1 MKWLQK
7 LIFRFIRPGADSVES
22 SRIVEGTLHSLFIQG
37 ISIVMVLLGN
47 LLITRWAGADE
58 YGKYVHIFNWISIV
72 SIIALGGQ
80 EDIVVAQIPKYHAH
94 GRRARIYSLVRGTN
108 GFILVASLVLG
119 SAFLLAVY
127 YLPLKT
133 LHEYRNEFLYA
144 SAAIYFMAFLSL
156 NQSILQS
163 LNYIRLA
170 QLVEKWIK
178 PFLLIVFVIAV
189 RAMSI
194 KFVSRTLIGI
204 TITVTGIC
212 CIILVWIL
220 MAKTKQYRSP
230 AEQGGQKEDLRLKS
244 FHFLSIDLLNL
255 LSTKITMLV
264 LPYFSLQKEVGIFN
278 ISYRFADLVIYPFFL
293 MNAVMP
299 QLFARHH
306 DSGAAHKQSL
316 YNDSTRLMLL
326 ISVPLLL
333 INILGGKFFLG
344 WFGNDF
350 REGYTGLVY
359 LSCAQFLFSFFGPA
373 HIILTMQDKEKY
385 AVMALVVYVAALLIT
400 NLLLVPVMGMNGGM
414 ISVLISSLIYNL
426 VLGIMA
432 YRLCGVVSPAL
443 LFVRRRIFRS

>member
-7 LIFRFIRPGADSVES
+7 LIFRFIRPGADSLES
-22 SRIVEGTLHSLFIQG
+22 ARIVEGTLHSLFIQG
-37 ISIVMVLLGN
+37 ISIIMVLLGN
-47 LLITRWAGADE
+47 LLITRWAGAEE

-72 SIIALGGQ
+72 SIIALAGQ
-80 EDIVVAQIPKYHAH
+80 EDIVVAQIPKHHAQ
-94 GRRARIYSLVRGTN
+94 GRDGRVYSLIRSTN
-108 GFILVASLVLG
+108 GFILLASLVLG
-119 SAFLLAVY
+119 AAFVLAVY
-127 YLPLKT
+127 YFPLKT

-144 SAAIYFMAFLSL
+144 SAAIYFMAFLAL

-163 LNYIRLA
+163 LNYIRLS

-178 PFLLIVFVIAV
+178 PFLLILFVIA
-189 RAMSI
+189 AYGMSV

-204 TITVTGIC
+204 TISVTGIC
-212 CIILVWIL
+212 CIILVWMVAL
-220 MAKTKQYRSP
+220 KTKKYRFH
-230 AEQGGQKEDLRLKS
+230 AEQAGQKENLRWKS

-293 MNAVMP
+293 MNSVMP
-299 QLFARHH
+299 QLFARHQ
-306 DSGAAHKQSL
+306 DSGASHKQSL
-316 YNDSTRLMLL
+316 YNDSTKLMLL
-326 ISVPLLL
+326 ISIPLLL
-333 INILGGKFFLG
+333 INVLGGKFFLG

-385 AVMALVVYVAALLIT
+385 AVMALVIYVAALLLT
-400 NLLLVPVMGMNGGM
+400 NILLVPVLGMNGGM
-414 ISVLISSLIYNL
+414 ISVLISSLVYNL

-432 YRLCGVVSPAL
+432 WRLCGVVSPAL